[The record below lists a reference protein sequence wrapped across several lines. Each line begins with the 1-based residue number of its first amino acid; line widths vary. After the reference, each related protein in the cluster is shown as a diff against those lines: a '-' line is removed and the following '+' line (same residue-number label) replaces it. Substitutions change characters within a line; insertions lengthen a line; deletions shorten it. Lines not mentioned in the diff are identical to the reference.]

1 MIKYNKS
8 VKPKLTIKNTQIN
21 KNQKQ
26 ISLSPKEV
34 ILLKKKNVQKRRW
47 HLDDDLNLEEQIFY
61 K

>member
-47 HLDDDLNLEEQIFY
+47 RLDDDLNLEEQIFY